1 MASISRR
8 SFVSGAASIAIAL
21 GAMPL
26 AALAADGKAS
36 SSKDGEAKAAS
47 SASETAVE
55 PLPDKEIDTSKK
67 LTVQFVPTNND
78 GTMQAKAKPF
88 GEYLSKKLGM
98 QVEVTLATDYSTIV
112 EAMASKQVGLG
123 IMPPAAYVQ
132 ARNMGVAKALL
143 TSELGAY
150 DRTTGKPIE
159 GELRGSFKGEVLV
172 KGDSSMS
179 KLEDLKGKKIAT
191 LSPNSAS
198 GYIYPV
204 AELKKKGVDPTT
216 ECTLTTVN
224 DIPSEMTAVLN
235 GQQDACFVFEG
246 ARNVFASKFEGQD
259 LFSALKVLY
268 LTEGDIP
275 NDAIAVLP
283 DTDEQLQKDIK
294 EVFLH
299 MTADQDGKDAM
310 ALWGHK
316 GYVEA
321 DESAYDTMEEYI
333 SLAAE

>member
-1 MASISRR
+1 MTAVSRR
-8 SFVSGAASIAIAL
+8 EFVAGAVAAFVALGVLPLTGMAAEASSAKDVAKASSGAADAQ
-21 GAMPL
+21 
-26 AALAADGKAS
+26 
-36 SSKDGEAKAAS
+36 
-47 SASETAVE
+47 
-55 PLPDKEIDTSKK
+55 PLPDLPIDESKK

-78 GTMQAKAKPF
+78 GSMQAKAKPF
-88 GEYLSKKLGM
+88 AEYLSKKLGM
-98 QVEVTLATDYSTIV
+98 SVEVTLATDYSTIV
-112 EAMASKQVGLG
+112 EAMASEQVDLG

-150 DRTTGKPIE
+150 DRETGKPID
-159 GELRGSFKGEVLV
+159 GQLTGSFKGEVLV
-172 KGDSSMS
+172 KADSGLE

-204 AELKKKGVDPTT
+204 AEMKKLGIDPVVD
-216 ECTLTTVN
+216 CTLTTVN

-246 ARNVFASKFEGQD
+246 ARNVFGGKFADQD
-259 LFSALKVLY
+259 LYAELKVLY

-283 DTDEQLQKDIK
+283 GMDEAQQGAIK
-294 EVFLH
+294 NVFLH
-299 MTADQDGKDAM
+299 MSLDTEGADAM
-310 ALWGHK
+310 AMWSHK
-316 GYVEA
+316 GYTEA
-321 DESAYDTMEEYI
+321 DEAAYDTMQEYI
-333 SLAAE
+333 DLASE

>member
-1 MASISRR
+1 MTAVSRR
-8 SFVSGAASIAIAL
+8 EFVAGAAAAFAAL
-21 GAMPL
+21 GALPL
-26 AALAADGKAS
+26 CGMASEAKDEAKAS
-36 SSKDGEAKAAS
+36 SAA
-47 SASETAVE
+47 ADAQ
-55 PLPDKEIDTSKK
+55 PLPDLPIDESKE

-78 GTMQAKAKPF
+78 GSLQAKAKPF

-98 QVEVTLATDYSTIV
+98 KVEVTLATDYSTIV
-112 EAMASKQVGLG
+112 EAMASNQVDLG

-143 TSELGAY
+143 TSQLGAY
-150 DRTTGKPIE
+150 DRETGRPLE
-159 GELRGSFKGEVLV
+159 DTLTGTFKGEVLV
-172 KGDSSMS
+172 KADSE
-179 KLEDLKGKKIAT
+179 LQEFAELKGKKIAT

-204 AELKKKGVDPTT
+204 AELKKLGIDPVID
-216 ECTLTTVN
+216 CTLTTVN

-246 ARNVFASKFEGQD
+246 ARNVFSGKFDDQD
-259 LFSALKVLY
+259 LYETLRVLY

-283 DTDEQLQKDIK
+283 SMDEELQDAIK

-299 MTADQDGKDAM
+299 MNLDEEGQEAM
-310 ALWGHK
+310 NMWSHK
-316 GYVEA
+316 GYTEV
-321 DESAYDTMEEYI
+321 DETAYDTMQEYI
-333 SLAAE
+333 DLAAE